1 MTYNGTSYIKERKP
15 MDDNDVK
22 ELIVRV
28 GAGDAHA
35 FHQLIDGHYMMIYRM
50 AFRFSGNSTDAED
63 VTQMVCIKL
72 AQNISRFDGRSAF
85 TTWLYQVV
93 LNTARDWQRSQGR
106 HTRGVVDIEGVE
118 NVISTSE
125 DAQKSL
131 ENKQQLDAVRALP
144 EPEREA
150 IWLVFAEGLS
160 HKQAADI
167 LGCAEGTIS
176 YRIHEARKKLVASGG
191 RKHG

>member
-1 MTYNGTSYIKERKP
+1 
-15 MDDNDVK
+15 MDEQDVK
-22 ELIVRV
+22 QLIRRV
-28 GAGDAHA
+28 GEGDSRA
-35 FHQLIDGHYMMIYRM
+35 FHQLLDAHYSIIYRM
-50 AFRFSGNSTDAED
+50 AYRFCGTQSDAED
-63 VTQMVCIKL
+63 VTQMTCMKL
-72 AQNISRFDGRSAF
+72 AQAIGKYDGRSAF

-106 HTRGVVDIEGVE
+106 HQRGAIDIGIVE
-118 NVISTSE
+118 NTLPTSE
-125 DAQKSL
+125 NIEKSM
-131 ENKQQLDAVRALP
+131 EVQQQLDAVRALP
-144 EPEREA
+144 DAEREA

-176 YRIHEARKKLVASGG
+176 YRIFEARKKLATAGG

>member
-1 MTYNGTSYIKERKP
+1 
-15 MDDNDVK
+15 MDEQNVK
-22 ELIVRV
+22 ELIGRV
-28 GAGDAHA
+28 GAGDARA
-35 FHQLIDGHYMMIYRM
+35 FHQLIDAHYMIIYRM
-50 AFRFSGNSTDAED
+50 AFRFSGNKADAED
-63 VTQMVCIKL
+63 VTQMTCMKL
-72 AQNISRFDGRSAF
+72 AQNISQFDGRAAF

-93 LNTARDWQRSQGR
+93 LNTARDHQRSQGR
-106 HTRGVVDIEGVE
+106 HSRGAVDIDGVE
-118 NVISTSE
+118 NTVSTSE
-125 DAQKSL
+125 DAQKQL

-176 YRIHEARKKLVASGG
+176 YRIHEARKKLVSGG
-191 RKHG
+191 KKHG